1 MFQKISAIIM
11 ASGQSS
17 RMGKNKLF
25 LRYEGKTFLDRVIEL
40 TLRADFFESIL
51 VITPEDAAKC
61 HYPEEVKVVFNHE
74 SHLGQSNS
82 VRLGT
87 KAASGNTGFLYLTVD
102 QPLLT
107 VGILEKIIE
116 HAAVD
121 KIVFPT
127 VDGEPESPVF
137 FGRDFYQE
145 LIGVSGKGGGRE
157 VRDKHSEAW
166 VSVTVC
172 ETYLKDID
180 TLEDYGKL
188 MEGQ

>member
-1 MFQKISAIIM
+1 MQEISAVIM

-25 LRYEGKTFLDRVIEL
+25 LRYQGKTFLERVIEL
-40 TLRADFFESIL
+40 TLRAGFSECIL
-51 VITPEDAAKC
+51 VITPEDAGKC
-61 HYPEEVKVVFNHE
+61 HFSKEVNVVFNHE

-87 KAASGNTGFLYLTVD
+87 KKASGSLGFLYLTVD

-107 VGILEKIIE
+107 VEVLEKIAA
-116 HAAVD
+116 HAAGD

-137 FGRDFYQE
+137 FGRNFYQE
-145 LIGVSGKGGGRE
+145 LIHVSGKGGGRE
-157 VRDKHSEAW
+157 VRDNHPEAW
-166 VSVTVC
+166 VPVAVH
-172 ETYLKDID
+172 ETCLKDID
-180 TLEDYGKL
+180 SPEDYAKL
-188 MEGQ
+188 LKEE